1 MQSPKYPG
9 RLARTAH
16 QDTESA
22 FEAVHGPDPE
32 GDPADSDDTFDTYR
46 VVCPDCAQS
55 IALLADEDVLPE
67 HALCPSA
74 WDPFGLQV
82 CAGTGRPS
90 VDALAADA
98 DGEEE
103 PEAALLLTL
112 PQGLDWRT
120 QPFSH
125 VGGPGSRPIQ
135 VPQIRRPAA

>member
-9 RLARTAH
+9 RLARTAR
-16 QDTESA
+16 QNTEL
-22 FEAVHGPDPE
+22 AVAGVPDANTE
-32 GDPADSDDTFDTYR
+32 GDPADADDVFDTYR

-55 IALLADEDVLPE
+55 IALLVDEDVLPE
-67 HALCPSA
+67 HALCPSP

-82 CAGTGRPS
+82 CAGTGRPCA
-90 VDALAADA
+90 DALSADA

-135 VPQIRRPAA
+135 VRTRHRAA